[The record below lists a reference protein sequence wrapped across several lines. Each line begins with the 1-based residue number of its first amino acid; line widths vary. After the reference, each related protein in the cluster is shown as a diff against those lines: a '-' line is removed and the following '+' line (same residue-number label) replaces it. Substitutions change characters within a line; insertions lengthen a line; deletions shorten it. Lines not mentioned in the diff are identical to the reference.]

1 MGWLRKKAKQI
12 GRAIKKVGKKIKK
25 AFGKVAKAFGKLGP
39 IGSIAM
45 SFLLPGLG
53 QAMSGWI
60 GSFGKGVMNILPKGA
75 SEFLSG
81 AAEFIRNNAIRPVT
95 GKISQVYDSITGALS
110 AGFEGAKNII
120 ETGVNKL
127 GGLVGKEELG
137 TDIRN
142 YFANLKP
149 SKTAETPKVAEVDKD
164 FVGPMPKPEGGDF
177 VGPPKPKVV
186 ADAVDLKEKYADEIS
201 AYKKVKAVGTFGET
215 IQAQEDYA
223 EAMQEREDD
232 RRRAYFSSVGEQALG
247 QRSDLTL
254 SGQPIGFID
263 NSMFNVNQGIDKVA
277 SLYSDIVLNAPVP
290 AGMNPLKYVNN
301 FLPVGP
307 TLQELLGFQE

>member
-12 GRAIKKVGKKIKK
+12 GRAIKKVGKKFKK

-149 SKTAETPKVAEVDKD
+149 SKTAETPKVADVDK
-164 FVGPMPKPEGGDF
+164 DF

-186 ADAVDLKEKYADEIS
+186 ADAVDLKEKYSDEIS
-201 AYKKVKAVGTFGET
+201 AYKKVKAVGAFGET

-223 EAMQEREDD
+223 EEMQEREDT
-232 RRRAYFSSVGEQALG
+232 RRRAYFTSVGEQTLG
-247 QRSDLTL
+247 QTTDLTL

-263 NSMFNVNQGIDKVA
+263 NSMFNVNQGINKVA

-290 AGMNPLKYVNN
+290 VGMNPLKYVNN

-307 TLQELLGFQE
+307 TLQELLGSQE

>member
-12 GRAIKKVGKKIKK
+12 GKAIKKVGKKIKK
-25 AFGKVAKAFGKLGP
+25 TFGKVAKAFGKLGP

-149 SKTAETPKVAEVDKD
+149 SKTAETPKVAEVDTTSIDVPIDTKLEK
-164 FVGPMPKPEGGDF
+164 M
-177 VGPPKPKVV
+177 
-186 ADAVDLKEKYADEIS
+186 DLKEKYADEIS

-263 NSMFNVNQGIDKVA
+263 NNMFNVNQGIDKVA

>member
-149 SKTAETPKVAEVDKD
+149 SKTAETPKVTDVDK
-164 FVGPMPKPEGGDF
+164 DF

-186 ADAVDLKEKYADEIS
+186 ADAVNLKEKYSDEIS

-263 NSMFNVNQGIDKVA
+263 NNMFNVNQGINKVA

>member
-1 MGWLRKKAKQI
+1 
-12 GRAIKKVGKKIKK
+12 
-25 AFGKVAKAFGKLGP
+25 
-39 IGSIAM
+39 M

-149 SKTAETPKVAEVDKD
+149 SKTAETPKVAEVDTTSIDVPIDTKLEK
-164 FVGPMPKPEGGDF
+164 M
-177 VGPPKPKVV
+177 
-186 ADAVDLKEKYADEIS
+186 DLKEKYADEIS

-263 NSMFNVNQGIDKVA
+263 NNMFNVNQGIDKVA

>member
-45 SFLLPGLG
+45 SFLLPGIG

-60 GSFGKGVMNILPKGA
+60 GSFGQGVMNILPKGA

-149 SKTAETPKVAEVDKD
+149 SKTAETPKVTDVDKD
-164 FVGPMPKPEGGDF
+164 FVGPMPKPKD
-177 VGPPKPKVV
+177 VV

-201 AYKKVKAVGTFGET
+201 AYKKAWLKSQLPFRQLLLLYSFACRK
-215 IQAQEDYA
+215 YPKLL
-223 EAMQEREDD
+223 QERMRPPPNQMPRRLLRRQNRED
-232 RRRAYFSSVGEQALG
+232 
-247 QRSDLTL
+247 
-254 SGQPIGFID
+254 
-263 NSMFNVNQGIDKVA
+263 
-277 SLYSDIVLNAPVP
+277 
-290 AGMNPLKYVNN
+290 
-301 FLPVGP
+301 
-307 TLQELLGFQE
+307 

>member
-25 AFGKVAKAFGKLGP
+25 TFGKVAKAFGKLGP

-149 SKTAETPKVAEVDKD
+149 SKTAETPKVAEVDTTSIDVPIDTKLEK
-164 FVGPMPKPEGGDF
+164 M
-177 VGPPKPKVV
+177 
-186 ADAVDLKEKYADEIS
+186 DLKEKYADEIS

-263 NSMFNVNQGIDKVA
+263 NNMFNVNQGIDKVA

>member
-53 QAMSGWI
+53 QALSGWI
-60 GSFGKGVMNILPKGA
+60 GSFGQGVMNILPKGA

-149 SKTAETPKVAEVDKD
+149 SKTAETPKVADVDKD
-164 FVGPMPKPEGGDF
+164 FV
-177 VGPPKPKVV
+177 
-186 ADAVDLKEKYADEIS
+186 KYADEIS
-201 AYKKVKAVGTFGET
+201 AYKKVKAVGTFGAE

-223 EAMQEREDD
+223 EAMQERADD

-263 NSMFNVNQGIDKVA
+263 NSMFDVNQGINKVA

>member
-12 GRAIKKVGKKIKK
+12 GKAIKKVGKKIKK
-25 AFGKVAKAFGKLGP
+25 TFGKVAKAFGKLGP

-45 SFLLPGLG
+45 SFLLTGLG

-149 SKTAETPKVAEVDKD
+149 SKTAETPKVAEVDTTSIDVPIDTKLEK
-164 FVGPMPKPEGGDF
+164 M
-177 VGPPKPKVV
+177 
-186 ADAVDLKEKYADEIS
+186 DLKEKYADEIS

-263 NSMFNVNQGIDKVA
+263 NNMFNVNQGIDKVA

-290 AGMNPLKYVNN
+290 AGINPLKYVNN

>member
-12 GRAIKKVGKKIKK
+12 GKAIKKVGKKIKK
-25 AFGKVAKAFGKLGP
+25 TFGKVAKAFGKLGP

-45 SFLLPGLG
+45 SFLLSGLG

-149 SKTAETPKVAEVDKD
+149 SKTAETPKVAEVDTTSIDVPIDTKLEK
-164 FVGPMPKPEGGDF
+164 M
-177 VGPPKPKVV
+177 
-186 ADAVDLKEKYADEIS
+186 DLKEKYADEIS

-263 NSMFNVNQGIDKVA
+263 NNMFNVNQGIDKVA

>member
-12 GRAIKKVGKKIKK
+12 GRAIKKVGKKFKK

-39 IGSIAM
+39 LGSIAM
-45 SFLLPGLG
+45 SFLLPGIGNL
-53 QAMSGWI
+53 MSGWI
-60 GSFGKGVMNILPKGA
+60 GSFGKGVMNLLPKGA

-81 AAEFIRNNAIRPVT
+81 AAKYIRNNAIRPVT
-95 GKISQVYDSITGALS
+95 GKISQVFDSITGALN
-110 AGFEGAKNII
+110 AGFEGAKNVI

-127 GGLVGKEELG
+127 GGVVGKEELG

-149 SKTAETPKVAEVDKD
+149 SKTAETPKVTDVDKD

-186 ADAVDLKEKYADEIS
+186 ADAVDLKEKYGDEIS
-201 AYKKVKAVGTFGET
+201 AYKKIKAVGTFGQD

-223 EAMQEREDD
+223 EAMKEQADARQ
-232 RRRAYFSSVGEQALG
+232 RAYFTSIGEQALG

-263 NSMFNVNQGIDKVA
+263 SSQFNVNEGIDKVA
-277 SLYSDIVLNAPVP
+277 SLYSNIVLNAPVP
-290 AGMNPLKYVNN
+290 VGMNPLKFINN
-301 FLPVGP
+301 FAPIGP
-307 TLQELLGFQE
+307 SLEELLGLQE

>member
-12 GRAIKKVGKKIKK
+12 GNAIKKVGKKIKK

-60 GSFGKGVMNILPKGA
+60 GSFGQGVMNILPKGA

-81 AAEFIRNNAIRPVT
+81 AAKFIRENAIRPIRSKVSKIYTTVT
-95 GKISQVYDSITGALS
+95 DALG
-110 AGFEGAKNII
+110 AGFDAAKNVI

-149 SKTAETPKVAEVDKD
+149 SKTEETPKVVDVDED
-164 FVGPMPKPEGGDF
+164 FVGPMPKP
-177 VGPPKPKVV
+177 VV
-186 ADAVDLKEKYADEIS
+186 EEAVEEAVDLKEKYAGEIS
-201 AYKKVKAVGTFGET
+201 AYKKISAVGEFGET
-215 IQAQEDYA
+215 IQAQEDYQ
-223 EAMQEREDD
+223 EQIQEREDKQ
-232 RRRAYFSSVGEQALG
+232 RRDYFTSIGEQSLKK
-247 QRSDLTL
+247 QDELTL
-254 SGQPIGFID
+254 SGQPVGFID
-263 NSMFNVNQGIDKVA
+263 NSIFDVDAGIDKVA
-277 SLYSDIVLNAPVP
+277 SLYSNAVLNTPVP
-290 AGMNPLKYVNN
+290 YGMNHLKFVNN
-301 FLPVGP
+301 FLPIGP
-307 TLQELLGFQE
+307 TLQEVLGIQE

>member
-25 AFGKVAKAFGKLGP
+25 TFGKVAKAFGKLGP

-149 SKTAETPKVAEVDKD
+149 SKTAETPKVAEVDTTSIDVPIDTKLEK
-164 FVGPMPKPEGGDF
+164 M
-177 VGPPKPKVV
+177 
-186 ADAVDLKEKYADEIS
+186 DLREKYADEIS

-263 NSMFNVNQGIDKVA
+263 NNMFNVNQGIDKVA

>member
-12 GRAIKKVGKKIKK
+12 GKAIKKIGKKIKK
-25 AFGKVAKAFGKLGP
+25 GFGKVAKAFGKLGP

-60 GSFGKGVMNILPKGA
+60 GSFGQGVMNLLPKGA

-81 AAEFIRNNAIRPVT
+81 AADFIRNNAIRPVT

-127 GGLVGKEELG
+127 GGVIGKDELG

-149 SKTAETPKVAEVDKD
+149 KKDVVDTDVTIKTPKVDTTGDGLTVDEKLSRM
-164 FVGPMPKPEGGDF
+164 G
-177 VGPPKPKVV
+177 
-186 ADAVDLKEKYADEIS
+186 LKEKYSDEIG
-201 AYKKVKAVGTFGET
+201 AYKKITAVGQFGAD
-215 IQAQEDYA
+215 IQAQEDYS
-223 EAMQEREDD
+223 EAMIEREED
-232 RRRAYFSSVGEQALG
+232 RRRAYFSSVGEQALAH
-247 QRSDLTL
+247 RSDLTL

-263 NSMFNVNQGIDKVA
+263 DSMFNVNQGINKVA

-290 AGMNPLKYVNN
+290 VGMNPLKYVNN
-301 FLPVGP
+301 FLPIGP
-307 TLQELLGFQE
+307 TLQELLGMQE

>member
-25 AFGKVAKAFGKLGP
+25 TFGKVAKAFGKLGP

-149 SKTAETPKVAEVDKD
+149 SKTAETPKVTDVDKD
-164 FVGPMPKPEGGDF
+164 FVGPMPKPKD
-177 VGPPKPKVV
+177 VV
-186 ADAVDLKEKYADEIS
+186 ADAVDLKEKYSDEIS

-263 NSMFNVNQGIDKVA
+263 NNMFNVNQGINKVA

>member
-25 AFGKVAKAFGKLGP
+25 TFGKVAKAFGKLGP

-110 AGFEGAKNII
+110 AGFEGAKNVI

-149 SKTAETPKVAEVDKD
+149 SKTAETPKVI
-164 FVGPMPKPEGGDF
+164 PET
-177 VGPPKPKVV
+177 PKVDTTSIDV
-186 ADAVDLKEKYADEIS
+186 PVETKLERMGLKEKYADEIS
-201 AYKKVKAVGTFGET
+201 AYKKIKAVGTFGQD
-215 IQAQEDYA
+215 IQSQEDYA
-223 EAMQEREDD
+223 EAMKEQADARQ
-232 RRRAYFSSVGEQALG
+232 RSYFTSIGEQALG
-247 QRSDLTL
+247 KRSDLTL
-254 SGQPIGFID
+254 SGQPIGFVD
-263 NSMFNVNQGIDKVA
+263 SSQFNVNEGIDKVA
-277 SLYSDIVLNAPVP
+277 SLYSNIVLNAPVP
-290 AGMNPLKYVNN
+290 VGMNPLKFINN
-301 FLPVGP
+301 FAPIGP
-307 TLQELLGFQE
+307 SLEELLGLQE